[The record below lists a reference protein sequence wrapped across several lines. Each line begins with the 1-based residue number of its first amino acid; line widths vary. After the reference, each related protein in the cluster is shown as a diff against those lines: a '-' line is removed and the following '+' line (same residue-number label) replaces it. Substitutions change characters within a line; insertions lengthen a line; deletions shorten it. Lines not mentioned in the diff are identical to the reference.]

1 MIFWVVYT
9 LACAGLRRHIVAK
22 NPTQP
27 SDGIMVPS
35 ELWDDARCRELVGPK
50 FDQIA
55 HGPYKADLCRL
66 YVLYRHGGVYT
77 DDDVYLLK
85 VPALR
90 NLTVVRESRVFKT
103 SLSQVGLFN
112 AYIEVPHRHDP
123 SILRA
128 IKLSAQQIHRAHTVS
143 RALWG
148 PTILDEALKH
158 TDHVELQ
165 EQCTR
170 TPCDCHV
177 PGVLLSHKPCRY

>member
-1 MIFWVVYT
+1 
-9 LACAGLRRHIVAK
+9 
-22 NPTQP
+22 
-27 SDGIMVPS
+27 MVPS
-35 ELWDDARCRELVGPK
+35 ELWDDARCRKLVGPT

-85 VPALR
+85 APALR
-90 NLTVVRESRVFKT
+90 NLTVVRESGVFKT
-103 SLSQVGLFN
+103 SASQVGLFN

-128 IKLSAQQIHRAHTVS
+128 IKLSAQHIRRARTVS

-148 PTILDEALKH
+148 PTILDKALKH
-158 TDHVELQ
+158 ADRAELQ
-165 EQCTR
+165 EQCAH

-177 PGVLLSHKPCRY
+177 PGVLLSHRPCRY

>member
-1 MIFWVVYT
+1 MIVLVACT

-35 ELWDDARCRELVGPK
+35 ELWDDARCRKIVGPM
-50 FDQIA
+50 FDEIE

-85 VPALR
+85 APALR
-90 NLTVVRESRVFKT
+90 NLTVVRESLVFKE
-103 SLSQVGLFN
+103 SPSQVGLFN
-112 AYIEVPHRHDP
+112 AYIEVPHRYSP

-128 IKLSAQQIHRAHTVS
+128 IKLSAQQIHRAHTFS
-143 RALWG
+143 LALWG
-148 PTILDEALKH
+148 PTILDKALKH
-158 TDHVELQ
+158 ADRVELQ
-165 EQCTR
+165 EQCTH